1 MLNMLLMIPPAPFIN
16 SKLEI
21 FNFAT
26 EMLLKPQNQSITMQN
41 QMQNLACI
49 SAVSSS
55 KLALYI
61 SAHLRDQLEAAA
73 TALLQKEITPQHQTL
88 IGFILRNTLCLANN
102 QKVKT
107 HLQTNKMPLRLY
119 KAIKED
125 DPIKAGRI
133 IRQLEPKLK
142 TIVLRFVLKIS
153 SENAELERELTQ
165 EVLRDMDHLT
175 TITDPYFI
183 EHVFSQFLHNE
194 SRLPVSIQ
202 LKAYSSG
209 NGTEPKW

>member
-1 MLNMLLMIPPAPFIN
+1 
-16 SKLEI
+16 
-21 FNFAT
+21 
-26 EMLLKPQNQSITMQN
+26 MLLKPQNQSIAMQN
-41 QMQNLACI
+41 QMQNIACI
-49 SAVSSS
+49 SAASSS
-55 KLALYI
+55 KLALFI
-61 SAHLRDQLEAAA
+61 SAHLRDQLEAAT

-88 IGFILRNTLCLANN
+88 IGFILRNTLWIAHN

-107 HLQTNKMPLRLY
+107 RLQTDKTPLRLY

-142 TIVLRFVLKIS
+142 AIVLNFVLKIS
-153 SENAELERELTQ
+153 SENADLERELSQ
-165 EVLRDMDHLT
+165 EVLKDMEHLT

-194 SRLPVSIQ
+194 SRLPVSIR
-202 LKAYSSG
+202 LKECSFG
-209 NGTEPKW
+209 DGTRSKW